1 MWIGPGFRCS
11 DAYLFIQFL
20 RSPHLTKC
28 LHVNYSAENAWVLGK
43 VVSITCT
50 GFPHNCVNITHH
62 SWIHY
67 RYTHNH

>member
-43 VVSITCT
+43 VTLSHVLDFLI
-50 GFPHNCVNITHH
+50 IA
-62 SWIHY
+62 
-67 RYTHNH
+67 